1 MEIKLRTTIKSL
13 LLIDAIVGGLI
24 FLLEIFALICTFV
37 YGEKLNILIKI
48 LVILL
53 FVIGNLWT
61 LIKHTIPLCRDYL
74 YHKTEKFEKM
84 NGRVLKIASLYMS
97 GGKVTVEN
105 IETGEQIVFS
115 NDDSIQVG
123 KTYRFMYT
131 KYSKLMRCEP
141 ILEESK

>member
-1 MEIKLRTTIKSL
+1 MEIKLKKTLKNL
-13 LLIDAIVGGLI
+13 VLMDAIVGGLI
-24 FLLEIFALICTFV
+24 FLCEIYALVCTFV
-37 YGEKLNILIKI
+37 YGEQLNILLKI

-53 FVIGNLWT
+53 FVLGNISV

-74 YHKTEKFEKM
+74 YHKNEKFEEM
-84 NGRVLKIASLYMS
+84 NGKVLKIASLYMA

-123 KTYRFMYT
+123 KTYRFIYT
-131 KYSKLMRCEP
+131 KYSKLMYSEP
-141 ILEESK
+141 ILEES